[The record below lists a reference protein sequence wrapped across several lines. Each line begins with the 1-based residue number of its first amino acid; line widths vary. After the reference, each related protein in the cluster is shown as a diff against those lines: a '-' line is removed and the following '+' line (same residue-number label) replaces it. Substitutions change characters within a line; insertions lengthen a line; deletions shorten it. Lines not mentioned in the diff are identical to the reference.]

1 MTERK
6 VMTERIHPYVDCQDF
21 QRWDKGAASGNFMEL
36 KNMWSSPIEFTKD
49 IKIGTAGSCFAQHLT
64 RHLKQRDLNFLDME
78 PAPEGITGEEVLRNG
93 YGIYSGR
100 YGNIYTV
107 DQLCQ
112 LFDEAFNGFKISEPV
127 WETDGRYYD
136 SMRPSV
142 MPDGMDSA
150 EAVINARKAHLGA
163 VRKLFST
170 VDVFIFTLGLT
181 EAWVSAA
188 SGDVFASA
196 PGVSAGCYD
205 KDSYRFKNYNYTD
218 VMVGLEYF
226 IKSMRDINKNV
237 KFIFT
242 VSPVPL
248 KATYEF
254 DHVLVSNSY
263 SKSTLRAA
271 AGDITKMFRG
281 VYYFP
286 SYEIITSHNN
296 SGSFFDANGRSVKD
310 SGVNFVMKHFF
321 NDDNISEQINE
332 KTLCDDDLI

>member
-1 MTERK
+1 MN
-6 VMTERIHPYVDCQDF
+6 ERIHPYVDCQDF
-21 QRWDKGAASGNFMEL
+21 QRWDKGAASEYFKDL
-36 KNMWSSPIEFTKD
+36 KNMWSYPIELTKD

-64 RHLKQRDLNFLDME
+64 RHLRQRDLNFMDME
-78 PAPEGITGEEVLRNG
+78 PAPEGMTKEEALKNG

-112 LFDEAFNGFKISEPV
+112 LFDEAFNGFEPSEPV
-127 WETDGRYYD
+127 WENDGRYYD

-142 MPDGMDSA
+142 MPGGMDS
-150 EAVINARKAHLGA
+150 EKDVIKSRQKHLKE

-181 EAWVSAA
+181 EAWVSSA

-205 KDSYRFKNYNYTD
+205 KDSYRFKNFNYTE
-218 VMVGLEYF
+218 VMKGLEYF
-226 IKSMRDINKNV
+226 VKSMRDINKNV

-254 DHVLVSNSY
+254 EHILVSNSY
-263 SKSTLRAA
+263 SKSVLRIAS
-271 AGDITKMFRG
+271 GDITKMFRG

-296 SGSFFDANGRSVKD
+296 WGVFFGKDGRSVKD
-310 SGVNFVMKHFF
+310 EGVNFVMKHFF

-332 KTLCDDDLI
+332 KTLCDDDLV